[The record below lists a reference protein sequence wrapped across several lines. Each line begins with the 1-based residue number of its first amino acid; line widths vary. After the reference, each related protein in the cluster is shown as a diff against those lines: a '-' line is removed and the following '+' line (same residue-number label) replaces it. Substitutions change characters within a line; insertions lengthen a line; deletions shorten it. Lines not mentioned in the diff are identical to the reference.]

1 MADTENREDQKISEC
16 LREAFGYSDDQLLKQ
31 LDQANETFKDVNF
44 TGAED
49 RLMKRFLARKAELE
63 KETVSQTPTL
73 VPQNESA
80 NIQIAEEL
88 PKKTVTVISEAEEK
102 KKNEKKV
109 IRFGKKKVLATAA
122 LVAVIAGMLGG
133 TAIRKKSYFFRR
145 LKNSEPAI
153 YMDNDKNK
161 EENSHLEE
169 AYNKI
174 KSDMNIPLL
183 RLNYRPTNMSFEG
196 YTVYNNNEVELT
208 FLYEE
213 NIIRLLQ
220 IQNKKSTSA
229 NMISDRQQKNT
240 IYNKWL
246 KKNIEYSSNTVEDGS
261 TEYEAVLLENGGA
274 YYLFGN
280 MPKLEFE
287 KILKNIIFY

>member
-63 KETVSQTPTL
+63 KETASQTPTL

-133 TAIRKKSYFFRR
+133 TAVGKRSHFFR
-145 LKNSEPAI
+145 KSESNSEI
-153 YMDNDKNK
+153 FLDNDKNK
-161 EENSHLEE
+161 TNGSRWEKTYDTIKNQQDIPLMSLGYTPESMVVDGYDIYKDGVEIRFSYQGKFVYFTQRKKGM
-169 AYNKI
+169 ASSTGT
-174 KSDMNIPLL
+174 KSDREIRQNI
-183 RLNYRPTNMSFEG
+183 E
-196 YTVYNNNEVELT
+196 
-208 FLYEE
+208 
-213 NIIRLLQ
+213 
-220 IQNKKSTSA
+220 
-229 NMISDRQQKNT
+229 
-240 IYNKWL
+240 NKWL
-246 KKNIEYSSNTVEDGS
+246 NENIGYYVNALDDG
-261 TEYEAVLLENGGA
+261 TQECGAVITINNYF
-274 YYLFGN
+274 YYIHGCIQEE
-280 MPKLEFE
+280 EFRE
-287 KILKNIIFY
+287 ILKYLYLY

>member
-63 KETVSQTPTL
+63 KETASQTPTL

-122 LVAVIAGMLGG
+122 LVAVIAGMLWG
-133 TAIRKKSYFFRR
+133 TAIGKKSYFFRR

>member
-63 KETVSQTPTL
+63 KETASQTPTL

-133 TAIRKKSYFFRR
+133 TAIGKKSYFFRR
-145 LKNSEPAI
+145 LKNSEPAV

-261 TEYEAVLLENGGA
+261 TEYEAVLLENGGV

>member
-63 KETVSQTPTL
+63 KETASQTPTL

-133 TAIRKKSYFFRR
+133 TAIGKKSYFFRR

-240 IYNKWL
+240 IYNTWL
-246 KKNIEYSSNTVEDGS
+246 KKNTEHSSNTVEDGS